1 MNLTKNTKLLIIMYL
16 FILMLTSGKFF
27 IGSFMNSNEIV
38 LNKPFIKNLTN
49 NFNWISIDL
58 PTKIIEIIEFKN
70 ELEIDI
76 KTKEY
81 MVEYGI
87 DNVRGGSYSNHQ
99 LEDYQK
105 KALNDELSKL
115 ISQKKQQIVFS
126 FKSIEKKFDGKNF
139 EEKLSIVTT
148 DYKYGK
154 FITAFISKRNEF
166 NNHRE
171 RWTGEKMNELEEDKF
186 LEYLIND
193 DCDTFLKRELNFD
206 NQQNQYIIQRN
217 QNKIK
222 DTFNKIVDIKE
233 SKFIRAGP
241 DSNVVY
247 KYMFNRIQQTTKQII
262 DRYGSIEKI
271 TEYYD
276 YILNNFTED
285 KGNKFNLDNLLIPE
299 NLYMYS

>member
-1 MNLTKNTKLLIIMYL
+1 MYL

-126 FKSIEKKFDGKNF
+126 FESIEKKFDGKNF

-186 LEYLIND
+186 LE
-193 DCDTFLKRELNFD
+193 
-206 NQQNQYIIQRN
+206 
-217 QNKIK
+217 
-222 DTFNKIVDIKE
+222 
-233 SKFIRAGP
+233 
-241 DSNVVY
+241 
-247 KYMFNRIQQTTKQII
+247 
-262 DRYGSIEKI
+262 
-271 TEYYD
+271 
-276 YILNNFTED
+276 
-285 KGNKFNLDNLLIPE
+285 
-299 NLYMYS
+299 

>member
-1 MNLTKNTKLLIIMYL
+1 M
-16 FILMLTSGKFF
+16 
-27 IGSFMNSNEIV
+27 
-38 LNKPFIKNLTN
+38 
-49 NFNWISIDL
+49 
-58 PTKIIEIIEFKN
+58 
-70 ELEIDI
+70 
-76 KTKEY
+76 
-81 MVEYGI
+81 
-87 DNVRGGSYSNHQ
+87 
-99 LEDYQK
+99 
-105 KALNDELSKL
+105 
-115 ISQKKQQIVFS
+115 FS
-126 FKSIEKKFDGKNF
+126 FESIEKKFDGKNF

-206 NQQNQYIIQRN
+206 NQQNQYIIQQN

-222 DTFNKIVDIKE
+222 NTFNKIVDIKE

-262 DRYGSIEKI
+262 LIG
-271 TEYYD
+271 
-276 YILNNFTED
+276 F
-285 KGNKFNLDNLLIPE
+285 LLICQ
-299 NLYMYS
+299 LK